1 MVRYKYASAINSKE
15 LEDLSQDGFRIA
27 GVSPSGS
34 VHMQCS
40 ITQRDYQQELVDLS
54 LHRALTSRLQTLESI
69 HEKIVGYGDT
79 TRTATGKAR
88 VLQSLNESED
98 VVIIDGKYKSLAGK
112 KVEDPAEYTG
122 VIYG

>member
-54 LHRALTSRLQTLESI
+54 LHRALTSRLQTLDI
-69 HEKIVGYGDT
+69 DCVQQK
-79 TRTATGKAR
+79 R
-88 VLQSLNESED
+88 VCYHQYLLL
-98 VVIIDGKYKSLAGK
+98 KYNLKLR
-112 KVEDPAEYTG
+112 V
-122 VIYG
+122 